1 MKSKDIILGSAY
13 LAPVPYFAALYSCR
27 KAYIER
33 YDHYMKQTYRNRCV
47 IASADGPL
55 ALTIPVE
62 KSSEGKCAMKDIR
75 VSEHGNWRHVHR
87 NAFVAAYKQSPFFD
101 YYADEFNAFF
111 DRKYEFLYDFNM
123 ELTQWLCEQI
133 DIQPELVPTTEYMD
147 TCEGILDLR
156 EAIHPKKSAV
166 DMASFYRP
174 VPYYQVFDSRHG
186 FQPDLSIVDLL
197 FNMGPESLV
206 VLRDG
211 VNDI

>member
-1 MKSKDIILGSAY
+1 MESKDIILGSAY
-13 LAPVPYFAALYSCR
+13 LAPVSYFAALYSCR

-55 ALTIPVE
+55 VLTIPVE

-133 DIQPELVPTTEYMD
+133 DIQPELVPTGEYMD
-147 TCEGILDLR
+147 SGEGILDLR
-156 EAIHPKKSAV
+156 EAIHPKKSAGDAV
-166 DMASFYRP
+166 SFCRP

-186 FQPDLSIVDLL
+186 FQPDLSVVDLL
-197 FNMGPESLV
+197 FNMGPESLL
-206 VLRDG
+206 VLRDMI
-211 VNDI
+211 DKI

>member
-133 DIQPELVPTTEYMD
+133 DIQPELVPTTEYMA

-197 FNMGPESLV
+197 FNMGPESLL
-206 VLRDG
+206 VLRDS
-211 VNDI
+211 VKL

>member
-13 LAPVPYFAALYSCR
+13 LAPVSYFAALYSCR

-87 NAFVAAYKQSPFFD
+87 NASVAAYKQSPFFD

-197 FNMGPESLV
+197 FNIGPESLV

>member
-1 MKSKDIILGSAY
+1 MESKDIILGSAY
-13 LAPVPYFAALYSCR
+13 LAPVSYFAALYSCR

-62 KSSEGKCAMKDIR
+62 KSSEAKCAMKDIR

-147 TCEGILDLR
+147 AGEGILDLR

-166 DMASFYRP
+166 DMASFYCP
-174 VPYYQVFDSRHG
+174 VPYYQVFDSRNG

-197 FNMGPESLV
+197 FNMGPESLL

-211 VNDI
+211 VKL